1 MAKKKAAR
9 PTAKKA
15 KRPVKKSA
23 RKATKSASRPAARKA
38 TKAKKAP
45 ARKAAKPASK
55 ARKSAP
61 TPARKTVRKAKK
73 KVVAKKVARKAVAR
87 KTAAKT
93 SKPIRRA
100 KVSKP
105 AARKAAPAKKA
116 PMKAPAAK
124 PIAAKKTA
132 PVAKAMP
139 AMPKA
144 ARSGSPGLRRIAN
157 LDRPRR
163 TVADIHGVPSS
174 LDMDRT
180 ASSVRS
186 GRLELEH
193 QIHEQTNTSPALTA
207 GDVDADWAGASAT
220 GDEAPGGD
228 NPTPDQDV
236 VEEIGRALGVEYDD
250 DEELQGGEEIAA
262 RDRHRWELDPESSD
276 DFDER

>member
-15 KRPVKKSA
+15 KKAPKKSA
-23 RKATKSASRPAARKA
+23 RKTGRSAPRPAAR
-38 TKAKKAP
+38 KAKKAP
-45 ARKAAKPASK
+45 ARKAAKPAST
-55 ARKSAP
+55 ARKPAP
-61 TPARKTVRKAKK
+61 TSSGKKVSAKK
-73 KVVAKKVARKAVAR
+73 ATRTAAKKVRPV
-87 KTAAKT
+87 TAT
-93 SKPIRRA
+93 RRTPPA
-100 KVSKP
+100 KV
-105 AARKAAPAKKA
+105 ARKAAPARNTAKKA
-116 PMKAPAAK
+116 PTPKPRVSKKTAVATKAAPAA
-124 PIAAKKTA
+124 
-132 PVAKAMP
+132 
-139 AMPKA
+139 PKA
-144 ARSGSPGLRRIAN
+144 KGPSATPALRRIAN

-180 ASSVRS
+180 ASAVRS
-186 GRLELEH
+186 GRAELEH

-207 GDVDADWAGASAT
+207 GDVDADWGGASAV

-250 DEELQGGEEIAA
+250 DEELQGGDEIAA